1 MIITL
6 KYSSHMCR
14 VRNRL
19 PGFDIYFGA
28 WRNDGQAVVA
38 QAAPP
43 GPGFAGPG
51 LRANG
56 SAARRAR

>member
-6 KYSSHMCR
+6 KYSSHKCR

-43 GPGFAGPG
+43 GPG